1 MDVTSNLLESL
12 WDYADILASIRDR
25 GEMNSLIKFFILL
38 CLHILWISTIEHR
51 NLSSFFLSPGNSR
64 LYFSR
69 IFCLSYLMTALLSL
83 AMGLTSSVLA
93 KLIWSFVNLG
103 MDAEDSSL
111 I

>member
-69 IFCLSYLMTALLSL
+69 IFCLSYLMTALVSL

-103 MDAEDSSL
+103 IDAEDSSL